1 MNTIRCS
8 MLPAWDDCSRR
19 TGARQYTDMLATHG
33 HTLKSLLPSVGAA
46 IGTAMH
52 KAAGHFL
59 LARLAGGDEPTF
71 DECAGLAEGSLA
83 VALDRGA
90 VWDATTPN
98 FLDARKQIE
107 RMLRAY
113 WPVLVKKR
121 PLIVES
127 ELRATVGDA
136 WELSGHVDCFDILG
150 ALDDL
155 KTGAVQRGYIAQIGS
170 YGLLLQACGHEAKK
184 AGMTYVPRV
193 RLSKPQPGP
202 IYSEYDLKEAR
213 QVAWRTIQEITRTMD
228 EFAATGNPHVIRANS
243 MSMMCTPKYCPAWGT
258 PFCTSHQKPKE
269 QDGL

>member
-19 TGARQYTDMLATHG
+19 TGARQYTDMLAAYG
-33 HTLKSLLPSVGAA
+33 HTLKELLPSVGAA

-59 LARLAGGDEPTF
+59 LARLAGSDEPTF
-71 DECAGLAEGSLA
+71 DQCADIATDSLM

-90 VWDATTPN
+90 IWDATTPN
-98 FLDARKQIE
+98 IQAADKQIG
-107 RMLRAY
+107 RMLRSY

-127 ELRATVGDA
+127 ELKATVADG
-136 WELSGHVDCFDILG
+136 WELSGHVDCYDIDA

-170 YGLLLQACGHEAKK
+170 YGLLLEANGREVKK
-184 AGMTYVPRV
+184 AGMTYVPRA
-193 RLSKPQPGP
+193 RLSKPQPLP
-202 IYSEYDLKEAR
+202 IYSDYDLKEAR
-213 QVAWRTIQEITRTMD
+213 HIAWRSIQEIIRTMD
-228 EFAATGNPHVIRANS
+228 EFAEIGNPHVIRANS

-258 PFCTSHQKPKE
+258 AFCTSHQKPKE
-269 QDGL
+269 ISNE